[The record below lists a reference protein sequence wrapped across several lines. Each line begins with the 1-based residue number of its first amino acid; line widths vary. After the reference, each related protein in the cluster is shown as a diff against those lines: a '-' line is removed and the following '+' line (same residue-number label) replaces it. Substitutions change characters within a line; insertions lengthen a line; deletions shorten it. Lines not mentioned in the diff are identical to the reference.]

1 MENKIQKANLQL
13 IDSYVKDSYMKIH
26 KKLEKGQKDLQM
38 DIEVKL
44 SKIKALE
51 DNTKLKANML
61 LIQEIKINDEENK
74 EPIVEIGVQMLG
86 SFVGVNLEEN
96 QFIEM
101 MKYNGTPLLSQLIRS
116 YVITMTSVGGM
127 DPVRIPMINFIEFF
141 KGDNK

>member
-26 KKLEKGQKDLQM
+26 KKLEKGKKDLEM

-44 SKIKALE
+44 SKIKASE
-51 DNTKLKANML
+51 DGTKLKANMI
-61 LIQEIKINDEENK
+61 LIQEIKINNEENK
-74 EPIVEIGVQMLG
+74 EPIAEIGVQMLG
-86 SFVGVNLEEN
+86 SFIGINLEES
-96 QFIEM
+96 QFVEM